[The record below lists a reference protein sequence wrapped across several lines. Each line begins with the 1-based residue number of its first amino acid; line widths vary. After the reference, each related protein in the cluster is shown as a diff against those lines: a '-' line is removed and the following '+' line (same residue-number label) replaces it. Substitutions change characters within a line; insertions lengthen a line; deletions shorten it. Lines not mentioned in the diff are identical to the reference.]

1 MTTNWRTR
9 GYPTFG
15 SDADAGVG
23 QGIGDVGQQVDG
35 DVGEADGKDA
45 SLDQGIIAVGD
56 GGKGEAADAGPGE
69 DRLGDD
75 GAGEQ
80 AAELQAKD
88 GEHGNEGVGKR
99 VAENDGMLGQ
109 ALGAGGADVVLVQL
123 FEHGGAHHAGQD
135 SGQAHAE
142 GDGGENE
149 IEEELPT
156 EDGAGARA
164 GDGQPAK
171 LDGEDE
177 DEYGA
182 QREVGKRESAE
193 RGDAQDAVG
202 PASAMRSE
210 ERRVGKECRSPGS

>member
-45 SLDQGIIAVGD
+45 SLHQGIIAVGD

-88 GEHGNEGVGKR
+88 GEHRNEGVGKR

-142 GDGGENE
+142 GNGGENE

-156 EDGAGARA
+156 EDGAGARS

-171 LDGEDE
+171 LEEDE
-177 DEYGA
+177 DEQY
-182 QREVGKRESAE
+182 
-193 RGDAQDAVG
+193 
-202 PASAMRSE
+202 RSE
-210 ERRVGKECRSPGS
+210 EHTSELQSPM